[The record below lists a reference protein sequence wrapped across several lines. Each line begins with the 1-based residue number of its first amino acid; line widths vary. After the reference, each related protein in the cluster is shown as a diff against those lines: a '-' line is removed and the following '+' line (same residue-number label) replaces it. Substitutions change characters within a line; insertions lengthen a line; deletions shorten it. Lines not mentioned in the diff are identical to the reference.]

1 MDTMLH
7 RRQPHV
13 APKLRNPAEA
23 AAGGPVLGPLY
34 PDIMAR
40 TIGSWLSGAG
50 AQEPDGASGSQ
61 DQAPND
67 YPGQRL
73 GFPQTGP
80 RSLAGM
86 GRRIAALFVDWLIA
100 YGLAALAMTV
110 GIGTMATLST
120 AVLVIW
126 FVLGAVSVRLFGFTP
141 GQFALGLL
149 VVPVDGRQHVGFG
162 RAVVRGVLISV
173 VIPALI
179 TDSDMRGLQDQ
190 VTNTAVVRR

>member
-13 APKLRNPAEA
+13 APKLRNPAVA
-23 AAGGPVLGPLY
+23 AAGGPVVGPLY
-34 PDIMAR
+34 PDIMAP

-50 AQEPDGASGSQ
+50 APKPARASGSQ
-61 DQAPND
+61 DPAPDD

-73 GFPQTGP
+73 GLPQTGP

-86 GRRIAALFVDWLIA
+86 GRRIAALCVDWFIA

-110 GIGTMATLST
+110 GIVTMGSRST

-149 VVPVDGRQHVGFG
+149 VVPVDGRQHAGFG
-162 RAVVRGVLISV
+162 RGVGRGGVIS
-173 VIPALI
+173 
-179 TDSDMRGLQDQ
+179 
-190 VTNTAVVRR
+190 

>member
-1 MDTMLH
+1 
-7 RRQPHV
+7 
-13 APKLRNPAEA
+13 
-23 AAGGPVLGPLY
+23 
-34 PDIMAR
+34 MAR
-40 TIGSWLSGAG
+40 TIGSWLSGP
-50 AQEPDGASGSQ
+50 EPDSGSP

-73 GFPQTGP
+73 GFPRTGP

-100 YGLAALAMTV
+100 YGLAALAMSV

-120 AVLVIW
+120 AVLIVW
-126 FVLGAVSVRLFGFTP
+126 LVLGAVSVRLFGFTP

-162 RAVVRGVLISV
+162 RAVVRGVLIAL
-173 VIPALI
+173 VIPPLI
-179 TDSDMRGLQDQ
+179 TDSDMRGLQDK